1 MGNPPST
8 VIAPLPLPSAFI
20 SFHSP
25 SRFISSSRSSVSVPI
40 AVDPDPRPLLSLII
54 SVLLV
59 RAVCSSLPPSLP
71 LETKLFSQLS
81 AFKGKRPQ
89 LPAELSG
96 TRASAIPRFAAN
108 SRAFP
113 TPLPYL
119 IDNIQSRTP
128 LFIPRW
134 HRYFNILGKTSAD
147 RSLIPFLLY
156 LYSIPNTRLSV
167 LFLRASLTRSRIDEY
182 FFFFFHSTKK
192 LFHPVRD
199 ARFSPIE
206 RERYNNAAVYSWKI
220 ERGAVRV

>member
-147 RSLIPFLLY
+147 RSLIPFLSY
-156 LYSIPNTRLSV
+156 LYSIPNTRLYIYNTTFSSCV
-167 LFLRASLTRSRIDEY
+167 VDAFVDRV
-182 FFFFFHSTKK
+182 FFFFSFNQKTFPSRTRRSFLSH
-192 LFHPVRD
+192 
-199 ARFSPIE
+199 
-206 RERYNNAAVYSWKI
+206 RERTI
-220 ERGAVRV
+220 